1 MSIDDKTMA
10 RIKASS
16 PFAGVAEED
25 LEALVDQLIHLVQ
38 GSEATLIPVLVKL
51 ALVVLCASVTQWI
64 ASWATNRLTY
74 ETTRAI
80 RIAAHEKIARLP
92 LSYIDTHA
100 QGDLASRVVNDVDQ
114 LGDGLLQGLTQLLTG
129 VVRSFLVRTGRVAEI
144 RLRDA
149 HTQPTP
155 RMGGVAMFTGFVAA
169 IFLAAQLPAL
179 TRGFMSVTP
188 EMNAVLWAALALVL
202 VGVVDDLV
210 ELSAIVKLFGQLFAA
225 TLMSGL
231 GLTWTQLFIPFGG
244 GTTVVL
250 DQLQSTLLTA
260 FFTVLLIN
268 AINFV
273 DGLDGL
279 AAGLGMI
286 AGGAILVFSM
296 TVLHDQGGAV
306 SAYPPAIISAALV
319 GMCAGFLPHNFEPSR
334 IFMGDSG
341 SMLIGLLLAAAST
354 SASGKINMSL
364 YGTVDIVAL
373 MSPIIVVVAAVF
385 IPVLDLVW
393 AVIRRLSQGR
403 SPFSADKAHIH
414 HRLLSLGHTHRRTV
428 LVLYLWVSAVAF
440 GAVSFSIVPAPVA
453 IGVTI
458 LALLLAFAATLVPLR
473 QGKIGPAARGSVGV
487 KESEP
492 S

>member
-1 MSIDDKTMA
+1 MSGT
-10 RIKASS
+10 
-16 PFAGVAEED
+16 GVPLRE
-25 LEALVDQLIHLVQ
+25 
-38 GSEATLIPVLVKL
+38 L
-51 ALVVLCASVTQWI
+51 ALVILVA
-64 ASWATNRLTY
+64 ATFTYLT
-74 ETTRAI
+74 
-80 RIAAHEKIARLP
+80 
-92 LSYIDTHA
+92 
-100 QGDLASRVVNDVDQ
+100 
-114 LGDGLLQGLTQLLTG
+114 TG

-144 RLRDA
+144 RLRDS
-149 HTQPTP
+149 HSQPTP
-155 RMGGVAMFTGFVAA
+155 RMGGLAMFTGFGAA

-179 TRGFMSVTP
+179 TRGFMPVTP
-188 EMNAVLWAALALVL
+188 EMSAVLWAALAIVL
-202 VGVVDDLV
+202 LGIADDYL
-210 ELSAIVKLFGQLFAA
+210 ELGALIKLFGQLFAA
-225 TLMSGL
+225 ALMSGL
-231 GLTWTQLFIPFGG
+231 GLTWTLLFIPFGG

-250 DQLQSTLLTA
+250 DQIQSTLLTA

-279 AAGLGMI
+279 AAGLGLI
-286 AGGAILVFSM
+286 AGGAILIFSL

-364 YGTVDIVAL
+364 YGTVDMVAL
-373 MSPIIVVVAAVF
+373 MSPILVVIAAVF

-453 IGVTI
+453 IGLSI
-458 LALLLAFAATLVPLR
+458 MALLIAFGATLIPLR
-473 QGKIGPAARGSVGV
+473 QGKIGLRSSDDCVV
-487 KESEP
+487 RDSP
-492 S
+492 SA

>member
-1 MSIDDKTMA
+1 MSGT
-10 RIKASS
+10 
-16 PFAGVAEED
+16 GVPLRE
-25 LEALVDQLIHLVQ
+25 
-38 GSEATLIPVLVKL
+38 L
-51 ALVVLCASVTQWI
+51 ALVILVA
-64 ASWATNRLTY
+64 ATFTYLT
-74 ETTRAI
+74 
-80 RIAAHEKIARLP
+80 
-92 LSYIDTHA
+92 
-100 QGDLASRVVNDVDQ
+100 
-114 LGDGLLQGLTQLLTG
+114 TG

-144 RLRDA
+144 RLRDS
-149 HTQPTP
+149 HSQPTP
-155 RMGGVAMFTGFVAA
+155 RMGGLAMFTGFGAA

-179 TRGFMSVTP
+179 TRGFMPVTP
-188 EMNAVLWAALALVL
+188 EMSAVMWAALAIVL
-202 VGVVDDLV
+202 VGVADDYL
-210 ELSAIVKLFGQLFAA
+210 ELGALIKLFGQLFAA
-225 TLMSGL
+225 ALMSGL
-231 GLTWTQLFIPFGG
+231 GLTWTLLFIPFGG
-244 GTTVVL
+244 GTTLVL
-250 DQLQSTLLTA
+250 DQIQSTLLTA

-279 AAGLGMI
+279 AAGLGLI
-286 AGGAILVFSM
+286 AGGAILVFSL

-364 YGTVDIVAL
+364 YGTVDMVAL
-373 MSPIIVVVAAVF
+373 MSPILVVIAAVF

-453 IGVTI
+453 VGLSIT
-458 LALLLAFAATLVPLR
+458 ALLVAFGATLIPLR
-473 QGKIGPAARGSVGV
+473 QGKIGLRSSDDCVLHD
-487 KESEP
+487 SP
-492 S
+492 SA